1 MSHDRDRARAS
12 GERATAMDAELAAVG
27 KATLVQRLQRR
38 AAPSESATP
47 GKTSLV
53 EVHQAAERGV
63 SGSPGALP
71 HLDAIQRSFGRHD
84 VGGIRAFVG
93 GPAASA
99 SHEMGAQ
106 AYATGDSVAFAGA
119 PDLHTAA
126 HEAAHVVQQR
136 AGVQLLGGVGEEGD
150 AYEQH
155 ADAVADLVVQGRSAE
170 AALDRFAPG
179 AGAGGRATQ
188 HKAVQRSPL
197 GTHYGEFKAEYFEE
211 IKLDGKAV
219 GVDMYLKFTP
229 NTEVDATKIALT
241 QSVKNYIDGKPTAI
255 DDLKEAQQVKSGA
268 GKGYNIDQSS
278 ENRNP
283 LFATGKEPARDK
295 DKLESYDTPHPVREL
310 SRTEKEADAAAKK
323 TGRKYDGWGEHGHRK
338 QEGEAWKV
346 KDAELHDDARLPTS
360 KANSGKVFETTALAI
375 DGAQKG
381 TYYGSVSWGLKTD
394 AAGKLSKVDVAKV
407 SEAVPSQNFMAA
419 AKLWNAST
427 ARGTLVTAADDTQI
441 YTREAR
447 EKYKLKKD
455 TVLELKSQQLVKDV
469 VYLYVKIDAG
479 AAEHAG
485 DLAYVKASDVKDKG
499 DGKANVAL
507 PYIDVKRTSAATKLY
522 KAKDKKDVVVDLA
535 KDTRLKV
542 VSTEGEMQQ
551 VEVVDG
557 KHVTKAGWIDKG
569 TIKDEG

>member
-1 MSHDRDRARAS
+1 
-12 GERATAMDAELAAVG
+12 MDAELAAVG
-27 KATLVQRLQRR
+27 KATLVQRLQRSV
-38 AAPSESATP
+38 APSAGAAP

-63 SGSPGALP
+63 SGSAGVLP

-93 GPAASA
+93 GAAASA

-106 AYATGDSVAFAGA
+106 AYATGDSVAFASA
-119 PDLHTAA
+119 PNLHTAA

-136 AGVQLLGGVGEEGD
+136 AGVQLLGGVGQDGD

-155 ADAVADLVVQGRSAE
+155 ADAVADLVVQGASAE
-170 AALDRFAPG
+170 AALDRFAPA

-229 NTEVDATKIALT
+229 HTEVDATKIALT
-241 QSVKNYIDGKPTAI
+241 QSVKNYVDGKPIAL
-255 DDLKEAQQVKSGA
+255 DDLKEAQQVKTGA

-283 LFATGKEPARDK
+283 LFATGKEPASDK

-310 SRTEKEADAAAKK
+310 SRKEKEADAAAKK
-323 TGRKYDGWGEHGHRK
+323 TGRKYDGWGEHGYRK
-338 QEGEAWKV
+338 QEGADWKV
-346 KDAELHDDARLPTS
+346 KDAELHDDARLPTN
-360 KANSGKVFETTALAI
+360 KANSGKLFETTALAI

-419 AKLWNAST
+419 AKVWNAST
-427 ARGTLVTAADDTQI
+427 ARGTLVTAADDTPV
-441 YTREAR
+441 YDSKA
-447 EKYKLKKD
+447 KPHNFKLKKD
-455 TVLELKSQQLVKDV
+455 TVLELKSQALINDV
-469 VYLYVKIDAG
+469 VYVYVKIDAG

-485 DLAYVKASDVKDKG
+485 DTAYLKASDVKDKG
-499 DGKANVAL
+499 DGKANVKL
-507 PYIDVKRTSAATKLY
+507 PYVDVKVTSAATKLY

-535 KDTRLKV
+535 KNTRLKV
-542 VSTEGEMQQ
+542 VSTEGDLQQ

-557 KHVTKAGWIDKG
+557 EHVTKAGWIAKG
-569 TIKDEG
+569 KIKDEG

>member
-1 MSHDRDRARAS
+1 
-12 GERATAMDAELAAVG
+12 V
-27 KATLVQRLQRR
+27 
-38 AAPSESATP
+38 
-47 GKTSLV
+47 
-53 EVHQAAERGV
+53 
-63 SGSPGALP
+63 LP

-93 GPAASA
+93 GAAASA

-106 AYATGDSVAFAGA
+106 AYATGDSVAFASA
-119 PDLHTAA
+119 PNLHTAA

-136 AGVQLLGGVGEEGD
+136 AGVQLLGGVGQDGD

-155 ADAVADLVVQGRSAE
+155 ADAVADLVVQGASAE
-170 AALDRFAPG
+170 AALDRFAPA

-229 NTEVDATKIALT
+229 HTEVDATKIALT
-241 QSVKNYIDGKPTAI
+241 QSVKNYVDGKPIAL
-255 DDLKEAQQVKSGA
+255 DDLKEAQQVKTGA

-283 LFATGKEPARDK
+283 LFATGKEPASDK

-310 SRTEKEADAAAKK
+310 SRKEKEADAAAKK
-323 TGRKYDGWGEHGHRK
+323 TGRKYDGWGEHGYRK
-338 QEGEAWKV
+338 QEGADWKV
-346 KDAELHDDARLPTS
+346 KDAELHDDARLPTN
-360 KANSGKVFETTALAI
+360 KANSGKLFETTALAI

-407 SEAVPSQNFMAA
+407 SEAVPSQNFLAA
-419 AKLWNAST
+419 AKVWNAST
-427 ARGTLVTAADDTQI
+427 ARGTLVTAADDTPV
-441 YTREAR
+441 YDSKA
-447 EKYKLKKD
+447 KPHNFKLKKD
-455 TVLELKSQQLVKDV
+455 TVLELKSQALINDV
-469 VYLYVKIDAG
+469 VYVYVKIDAG

-485 DLAYVKASDVKDKG
+485 DTAYLKASDVKDKG
-499 DGKANVAL
+499 DGKANVKL
-507 PYIDVKRTSAATKLY
+507 PYVDVKVTSAATKLY

-535 KDTRLKV
+535 KNTRLKV
-542 VSTEGEMQQ
+542 VSTEGDLQQ

-557 KHVTKAGWIDKG
+557 EHVTKAGWIAKG
-569 TIKDEG
+569 KIKDEG